1 MDRHQEAM
9 TKPEFVDR
17 VMPEQSNT
25 KRHENSLPLF
35 TRYQIE
41 SQIETAY
48 QREVKFE
55 SGGSIVIDDAEA
67 LVATDITT
75 VPPGKDIEEIAMQH

>member
-1 MDRHQEAM
+1 MAI
-9 TKPEFVDR
+9 EFVDR
-17 VMPEQSNT
+17 VMPEQSNII
-25 KRHENSLPLF
+25 KRYENSLPLF

-48 QREVKFE
+48 QREVKLE

-67 LVATDITT
+67 SASSMTID
-75 VPPGKDIEEIAMQH
+75 PPDSSFTSL

>member
-1 MDRHQEAM
+1 
-9 TKPEFVDR
+9 
-17 VMPEQSNT
+17 MPEQSNII
-25 KRHENSLPLF
+25 KRYENSLPLF

-48 QREVKFE
+48 QREVKLE

-67 LVATDITT
+67 LVAIDINSSKATS
-75 VPPGKDIEEIAMQH
+75 GKDIEETATHTNLEAAEKYPGS